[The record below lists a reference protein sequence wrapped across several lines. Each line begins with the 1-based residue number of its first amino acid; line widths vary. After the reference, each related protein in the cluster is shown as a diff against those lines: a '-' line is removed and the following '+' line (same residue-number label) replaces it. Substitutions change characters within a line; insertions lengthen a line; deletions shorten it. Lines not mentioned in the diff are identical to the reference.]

1 MTIAKEF
8 QRPEP
13 GTPTVRAPF
22 LGPHPCPHPNPTAV
36 AQGDISIGIC
46 SKEKSHPWEP
56 NYIAQRSTPFK
67 GLARLVKEA
76 SLQGLPPRPWVP
88 AVQWGYGK
96 GCLSPLPIWAP
107 EVSVRRL

>member
-13 GTPTVRAPF
+13 ETPTVRAPF
-22 LGPHPCPHPNPTAV
+22 LATHPFPHPKPTAV

-76 SLQGLPPRPWVP
+76 SLQGLPPNLGFPLCSG
-88 AVQWGYGK
+88 AVGRAAYL
-96 GCLSPLPIWAP
+96 LSQSGHL
-107 EVSVRRL
+107 RCQ